1 MNIGKRYIEYKIAEY
16 PEVNEQGFIEWV
28 VVYKIDYLN

>member
-1 MNIGKRYIEYKIAEY
+1 MKINQNFIEYKIAEY

-28 VVYKIDYLN
+28 VLYKRECIN